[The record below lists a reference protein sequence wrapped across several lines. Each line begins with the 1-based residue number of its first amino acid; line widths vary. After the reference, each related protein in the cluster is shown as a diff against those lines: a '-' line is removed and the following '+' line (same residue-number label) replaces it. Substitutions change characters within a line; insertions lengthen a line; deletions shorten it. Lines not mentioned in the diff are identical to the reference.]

1 MKKSII
7 TALALAASV
16 SVASAYNNGKY
27 DGEFGMSLEG
37 IYGISG
43 EEAAPDLG
51 GANLSLFNYIETGST
66 VHQISMNLGILA
78 GSHHPSVHTLG
89 VGPNLDSASYRTTYV
104 PFTVG
109 YTFNAPIG
117 ESTMFYVG
125 AKAGFS
131 YVDEKLTAHYSTQSI
146 SVTDDGTEFTWSAQ
160 LGFKFAV
167 TDSTDFIIG
176 YEYMK
181 VNSELKP
188 DYHMIKL
195 GFSWNF

>member
-43 EEAAPDLG
+43 EEATPDLG
-51 GANLSLFNYIETGST
+51 GANLSLFNYIENGST

-78 GSHHPSVHTLG
+78 GSHHPGIRALG
-89 VGPNLDSASYRTTYV
+89 SEMDFDSASYRTTYV
-104 PFTVG
+104 PFTFG

-125 AKAGFS
+125 AKAGISFI
-131 YVDEKLTAHYSTQSI
+131 DEKFTAHYPAYDVI
-146 SVTDDGTEFTWSAQ
+146 IKEDGTEFTWSAQ

-181 VNSELKP
+181 VNSDLKP
-188 DYHMIKL
+188 DYHLIKL